1 MVGWIWCLIS
11 HVSWQSVLCTNLL
24 VKHPDS
30 NGFSTKAPWPPHHL
44 RCTKPCEVQKR
55 DFNNGHIAKFFL
67 DWSSTTSTSFE
78 PKPNLTHTKQ
88 EAIDACIQL
97 PNSSPINPQILTF
110 NSHIGLSRVPQPPTP
125 ACKRPCLCAPQNNL
139 GDHVPRSILYQS
151 FPNLTGSLDFDIWLG
166 NGSGDLPVLLEDV
179 YTGDVQAA
187 RPILSELLRLY
198 SRASSSSFL
207 LVGDIFNY
215 WMVGDINIW
224 WKSLESICTFRS
236 PQLSFC
242 KIVIFEF
249 VLVLIVSFLCLSW
262 GILT

>member
-1 MVGWIWCLIS
+1 ML
-11 HVSWQSVLCTNLL
+11 
-24 VKHPDS
+24 
-30 NGFSTKAPWPPHHL
+30 A
-44 RCTKPCEVQKR
+44 
-55 DFNNGHIAKFFL
+55 FN
-67 DWSSTTSTSFE
+67 
-78 PKPNLTHTKQ
+78 
-88 EAIDACIQL
+88 
-97 PNSSPINPQILTF
+97 SPIHHPLIPKYLPSTLTLVYPEF
-110 NSHIGLSRVPQPPTP
+110 HSRPPP

-236 PQLSFC
+236 PQLSFY